1 MNSKVVV
8 DHEHVDNSVV
18 NNGQFNTNRY
28 YLAGRLGR
36 DGHYSMTPK
45 EFGQAL
51 AKKRGGKKHGRR

>member
-8 DHEHVDNSVV
+8 DHEHVDNEVV
-18 NNGQFNTNRY
+18 NNGQFNKYGY
-28 YLAGRLGR
+28 YTSLLGR

-51 AKKRGGKKHGRR
+51 AKKRGGKKRGRR

>member
-8 DHEHVDNSVV
+8 DHEHVDNKVV

-28 YLAGRLGR
+28 YTGLLGR

-51 AKKRGGKKHGRR
+51 AKKRGGKKHGPR